1 MNELNEM
8 KYNEMKQKAKGNEI
22 IENE

>member
-22 IENE
+22 IKNE